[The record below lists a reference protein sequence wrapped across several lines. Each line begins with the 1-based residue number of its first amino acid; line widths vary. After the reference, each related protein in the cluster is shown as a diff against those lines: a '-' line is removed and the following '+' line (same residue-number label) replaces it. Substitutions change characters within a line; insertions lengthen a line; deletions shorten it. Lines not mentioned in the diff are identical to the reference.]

1 MIWQVRLLA
10 WLHIVIGGL
19 GLLAGIILCT
29 SLALTPT
36 HESQEAFAYVGGF
49 FGFLVIPLLVPAL
62 AGGIGLLRRETGGR
76 VLILILSALYL
87 LLFPI
92 GTALGIFSFW
102 TLLSAEGRRCF
113 QRRDKAAVG
122 QPNASAIAWQGGIS
136 LVSRTIAA
144 NPILGLLL
152 AMMLVAAGF
161 VLVLAIGF
169 RRSGQPAPDMIDD
182 AVPAA
187 VIVLALAII
196 LGGIAIVG
204 RWHRQG
210 QRKDLGAQ
218 AVPVW
223 KARRDRR
230 IAELGTDPVKQ
241 KYIPLIAG
249 GEDWSDAQI
258 AYNEDPDMTVTCQHL
273 RPIERDMRGAGIRVR
288 WLHSMTVSAKCG
300 IDRAAIERQYHLTP
314 PTYYVEDYQGDRDA
328 RDYPTAFLTCK
339 TCLSAISVMHP
350 DQIRSDTPIFPAS
363 SIENG

>member
-10 WLHIVIGGL
+10 WLHIGIGGL

-36 HESQEAFAYVGGF
+36 HESQEALAYVGGF

-76 VLILILSALYL
+76 VLILVLSSIYL
-87 LLFPI
+87 LMFPI

-113 QRRDKAAVG
+113 HRGDKAALD
-122 QPNASAIAWQGGIS
+122 QPNASTIAWQRGIA
-136 LVSRTIAA
+136 LFNRTIAA

-169 RRSGQPAPDMIDD
+169 RRSGQPAPGMIDD

-187 VIVLALAII
+187 VIFLMPAII
-196 LGGIAIVG
+196 FGGIAMMG

-210 QRKDLGAQ
+210 QRNETSMQ
-218 AVPVW
+218 AVPAW
-223 KARRDRR
+223 KARRDKR
-230 IAELGTDPVKQ
+230 IAEIDTDPVKQ

-258 AYNEDPDMTVTCQHL
+258 AYNEDPDMAVTCQHL
-273 RPIERDMRGAGIRVR
+273 QPIERDLRRSGIRVR

-300 IDRAAIERQYHLTP
+300 IDRATIERHYRLVP
-314 PTYYVEDYQGDRDA
+314 PTYYVEDYQGERDA
-328 RDYPTAFLTCK
+328 RDYPTAFFSCK

-350 DQIRSDTPIFPAS
+350 DQTRSDTPIFPAS
-363 SIENG
+363 SRANG